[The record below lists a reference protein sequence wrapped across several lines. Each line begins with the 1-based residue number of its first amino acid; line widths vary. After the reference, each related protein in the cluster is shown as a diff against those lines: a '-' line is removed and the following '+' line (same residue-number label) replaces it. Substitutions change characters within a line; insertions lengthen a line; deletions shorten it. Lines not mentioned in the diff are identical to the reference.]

1 MLGEIIVKVT
11 KEPFLDLYN
20 ITIQT
25 KNKQYNHII
34 SDWVF
39 DNKLKEFCYTLAKD
53 LETTNRKPNINIF
66 INLMEQLEINI
77 TKLRNQ

>member
-1 MLGEIIVKVT
+1 MVDEIIVKVT

-20 ITIQT
+20 IMIQT
-25 KNKQYNHII
+25 KNEQHNHII

-39 DNKLKEFCYTLAKD
+39 DNKLKEFCNTIAKD
-53 LETTNRKPNINIF
+53 LDIRLQIEVLSLTYH
-66 INLMEQLEINI
+66 LMEQITINI